1 MSEKVR
7 TIRLYG
13 YLGARFGRI
22 HRLAVSSAA
31 EAVRALGVM
40 VPGFH
45 AELISSRDRGIRYA
59 VFVGKQNLGKDEL
72 VLPPGRDDIRIAPVL
87 QGAKRGGLFQTL
99 LGVALIAAATITA
112 GGLGAAFTSNGLIGA
127 TAMMGASMALGGI
140 VQMLSPQPGGL
151 SASDRPENKPSY
163 GFNGPV
169 NTSAQGGP
177 VPLFYGG
184 PLTVGS
190 AVISAGIYAEDQA

>member
-13 YLGARFGRI
+13 YLGTRFGRI
-22 HRLAVSSAA
+22 HRLAVANAA
-31 EAVRALGVM
+31 EAIRALSVM
-40 VPGFH
+40 VPGFD
-45 AELISSRDRGIRYA
+45 AEMIASKIRGVRYA
-59 VFVGKQNLGKDEL
+59 VFLGRQNIGKDDL

-99 LGVALIAAATITA
+99 LGVALIAAATIFA
-112 GGLGAAFTSNGLIGA
+112 GGVGAAFTSKGLVGA
-127 TAMMGASMALGGI
+127 TAMLGASMALGGI

-169 NTSAQGGP
+169 NTSAQGNP
-177 VPLFYGG
+177 VPLLYGR
-184 PLTVGS
+184 LTVGS
-190 AVISAGIYAEDQA
+190 SVISAGIYAEDQA